1 MITFELIEV
10 ENPLLEEKMIADWL
24 ERLSLS
30 YEKEIGELTYYFCND
45 DYILEAN
52 QKYLAHNYYTDVI
65 TFDASQDN
73 ILFADILVSVDT
85 VRSNAEKYQVSFLQ
99 ELHRVLAHAVLH
111 LVGFDDKNK
120 EMQEQMRA
128 EEERALRMLK
138 EEENGN

>member
-1 MITFELIEV
+1 MIAFELIEV
-10 ENPLLEEKMIADWL
+10 ENPLLEEKMIAGWL